1 MPNTPTT
8 LYTDETQQFF
18 FIVPDDAALPP
29 GKFAIYAPLGE
40 VTHVHPKFM
49 QFYEVTREDAHDW
62 MRNRL
67 KAGAESVSE
76 GLRAFLTTLV
86 ESRQKPDDPDPTT
99 SQANSAFA
107 ADLLGESVEDLQTDD
122 RAARRGWQRLFDE
135 AQQVYEGA
143 TSDSEDDLEQAR
155 AIMSGLGDILRKH
168 GIPVSEKWDQLPDD
182 LHAIHQRAQ
191 KKDADDERD

>member
-18 FIVPDDAALPP
+18 FIVPDDAPLPP
-29 GKFAIYAPLGE
+29 GDFAIYAPLGE

-49 QFYEVTREDAHDW
+49 QFYEVSRADAQAW
-62 MRNRL
+62 MRERL
-67 KAGAESVSE
+67 KAGAQEFTE
-76 GLRAFLTTLV
+76 GLRDFLTTLV
-86 ESRQKPDDPDPTT
+86 KSRQKPDDPDPTT
-99 SQANSAFA
+99 SRANIDFA

-122 RAARRGWQRLFDE
+122 RAARRGWQRLLDE

-143 TSDSEDDLEQAR
+143 KSDSEDDLEQAR
-155 AIMSGLGDILRKH
+155 AIMSGIGDILRKH

-191 KKDADDERD
+191 AQDTDDERD